1 MFQESSMKLEGQV
14 AIVTGGG
21 SGIGESTAKLFVNQG
36 ASVVI
41 ADTDYKNAKR
51 VSDLIRKSG
60 GKSLPLNVDVT
71 IWTQVEAMLQSTL
84 TEFGGLDIL
93 VNLAGRQVPT
103 PFIANVT
110 EDEWDKVMET
120 NLKGVFL
127 CTKASLPIMMDSGQ
141 GVIVNVSSAS
151 VLEGDTFS
159 VPYSVSKA
167 GVEMFTKITSSQYC
181 RNGIRVN
188 CILPGLIDT
197 PGSQNVEGKLGTFDS
212 FVETIPR
219 GRPGYPEEVADLILF
234 LASDDSSFMSG
245 SSIVIDGGRDAQ

>member
-1 MFQESSMKLEGQV
+1 MFHAKLTLFKPVNVIKFFSYYLGLATVMIAPLDKMERAKTQLIMFQESSMKLEGQV

-93 VNLAGRQVPT
+93 VNLAGRQVPH
-103 PFIANVT
+103 
-110 EDEWDKVMET
+110 
-120 NLKGVFL
+120 
-127 CTKASLPIMMDSGQ
+127 
-141 GVIVNVSSAS
+141 
-151 VLEGDTFS
+151 
-159 VPYSVSKA
+159 
-167 GVEMFTKITSSQYC
+167 
-181 RNGIRVN
+181 
-188 CILPGLIDT
+188 
-197 PGSQNVEGKLGTFDS
+197 S
-212 FVETIPR
+212 FFREC
-219 GRPGYPEEVADLILF
+219 Y
-234 LASDDSSFMSG
+234 
-245 SSIVIDGGRDAQ
+245 

>member
-1 MFQESSMKLEGQV
+1 MFQESVMKLEGQV

-127 CTKASLPIMMDSGQ
+127 CTKASLPIMMYSGQ
-141 GVIVNVSSAS
+141 G
-151 VLEGDTFS
+151 
-159 VPYSVSKA
+159 
-167 GVEMFTKITSSQYC
+167 
-181 RNGIRVN
+181 
-188 CILPGLIDT
+188 
-197 PGSQNVEGKLGTFDS
+197 
-212 FVETIPR
+212 
-219 GRPGYPEEVADLILF
+219 
-234 LASDDSSFMSG
+234 
-245 SSIVIDGGRDAQ
+245 